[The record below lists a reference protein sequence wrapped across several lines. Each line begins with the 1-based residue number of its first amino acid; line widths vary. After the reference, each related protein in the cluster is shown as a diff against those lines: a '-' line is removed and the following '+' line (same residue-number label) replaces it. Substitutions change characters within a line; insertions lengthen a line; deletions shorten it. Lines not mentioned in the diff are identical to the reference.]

1 MKVILR
7 SALTGALL
15 ATVAVATSCC
25 GNALILA
32 PDNTEVVIAPDAPKT
47 VLFAVEELTNLLSQ
61 AYGCAVPVVTSPTP
75 GKKGIYLGDSQW
87 TRAAGIDVAALKRDA
102 FTIVAD
108 ASSVYIA
115 GRDDPKEDTHNS
127 VYSPHTG
134 VWSQYHE
141 HATLFGVYEFL
152 ERYAGVRMYFPG
164 ELGTIVP
171 SSPGKY
177 IRTPA

>member
-1 MKVILR
+1 MKVIMR

-25 GNALILA
+25 GKALILA
-32 PDNTEVVIAPDAPKT
+32 PGNTEVVIAPDAPKT

-115 GRDDPKEDTHNS
+115 GRDDTKEDTHHS

-134 VWSQYHE
+134 VWAQYHE

-171 SSPGKY
+171 
-177 IRTPA
+177 RTAGISVS